1 MKQLIKSKN
10 AQFFRKL
17 DCAKY
22 RYLSNAASDVV
33 HWTVDADGIGGES
46 SGGDI
51 KQDVTIRVFAD
62 GKRILEDEL
71 NFSLKASSVTVHGG
85 GVYNTSGAPGPG
97 GAGGG
102 GAGAP
107 GPSQG
112 GAAGVNGTANTGGG
126 GGGAGDVAN
135 GGTGGSGI
143 VVVRGPSAVTFAVAP
158 GTNSTSTHPGG
169 DKIATFTVSG
179 TLTVS

>member
-1 MKQLIKSKN
+1 MQLLKEAETGEHYGENLEKLLAEESKDEKVVKQYENIKKRMKQLIKSKN

-17 DCAKY
+17 DGAKY

-85 GVYNTSGAPGPG
+85 GVYNTMPEIYEMFKSVIILQWKEELFQIM
-97 GAGGG
+97 
-102 GAGAP
+102 
-107 GPSQG
+107 S
-112 GAAGVNGTANTGGG
+112 
-126 GGGAGDVAN
+126 
-135 GGTGGSGI
+135 
-143 VVVRGPSAVTFAVAP
+143 
-158 GTNSTSTHPGG
+158 
-169 DKIATFTVSG
+169 
-179 TLTVS
+179 L